1 MADLESGMAFINRAE
16 ADPREAA
23 KIRPPMT
30 DQERAELYGAL
41 EATAEATR
49 AMFSRERVS
58 LPPGSDNPP
67 DQAETRFTEADVA
80 AYASDVE
87 AVAKTL
93 CLLRVDLWH
102 MDRTDDF
109 PCSHCRVAARESV
122 GALAEAG
129 RLLPAS
135 GEVTEDRGYRRKHR
149 AGDGYTPTLLAGHR
163 PASWQEGAQEMRRT
177 TRRWRDGSQWT
188 GPWEVVE

>member
-1 MADLESGMAFINRAE
+1 
-16 ADPREAA
+16 
-23 KIRPPMT
+23 
-30 DQERAELYGAL
+30 
-41 EATAEATR
+41 
-49 AMFSRERVS
+49 
-58 LPPGSDNPP
+58 
-67 DQAETRFTEADVA
+67 VA

-129 RLLPAS
+129 RLLPAGT
-135 GEVTEDRGYRRKHR
+135 GEPRTSWAVRWEWTEQFGGGVEVDERRAEADAR
-149 AGDGYTPTLLAGHR
+149 AVVAY
-163 PASWQEGAQEMRRT
+163 MRRSPRVAKAELV
-177 TRRWRDGSQWT
+177 RRSEWI
-188 GPWEVVE
+188 GPWGAVE